1 VKPGGNNPKPVKRK
15 KKNLGL
21 QSLLEQNNRQ
31 LQIMNERIQLLET
44 GGRATNSSTGH
55 YAGDA
60 AGRNYNSMVIS
71 TPLIDKY
78 FQTQSDVNA
87 TQQNGHNAANDGS
100 SQLSPIDVAPQH
112 LFFTPQGQPYYAH
125 HPTPSSINT
134 MASSPNNWLA
144 VNTSQGIMYQQQ
156 AIQNQ
161 GAGYNNNQ
169 QQAIQN
175 QGAGYNNNQQQAIQ
189 NQGAG
194 YNNNESYYPPNNNML
209 DYALLDY
216 LAYNKRKR

>member
-1 VKPGGNNPKPVKRK
+1 
-15 KKNLGL
+15 
-21 QSLLEQNNRQ
+21 
-31 LQIMNERIQLLET
+31 
-44 GGRATNSSTGH
+44 
-55 YAGDA
+55 
-60 AGRNYNSMVIS
+60 
-71 TPLIDKY
+71 
-78 FQTQSDVNA
+78 
-87 TQQNGHNAANDGS
+87 
-100 SQLSPIDVAPQH
+100 
-112 LFFTPQGQPYYAH
+112 
-125 HPTPSSINT
+125 

-194 YNNNESYYPPNNNML
+194 YNNNESYYQPNNMF
-209 DYALLDY
+209 DYALLDI